1 MKKVLLL
8 VVVATT
14 CWSLDILAQN
24 ASTAEDAAAV
34 VEAATRTMRTAILQ
48 AVQYSGT
55 GSTFPLGQAPRPGAP
70 WPRFKVTRYVA
81 AVNYNSSAM
90 REELVRVDVESPPH
104 GGGAGPYNAATGQ
117 GGIRP
122 IPGEQT
128 QTQTRDS
135 GTEVGLLQIWMTP
148 HGFLKAAAANK
159 ATVETNAVRKLRT
172 VSFMALGK
180 YTLRGTINDR
190 NLVERVETRIA
201 NPLLGD
207 MLIDATYS
215 DYKDFSGVKFPTRI
229 VQRQDGHPT
238 LDVTIG
244 DVQPNS
250 AAAFAVSGTVPRP
263 APPAVRM
270 EAQDIADG
278 VWFLTGGAPLS
289 LLVEFNDHVVVI
301 EAPQDDEHTDS
312 VIAEVKRRAPGK
324 PIRYLVNTHLHFD
337 HSGGLRG
344 FVAEG
349 VTILTHRLNKP
360 YLERILK
367 NPFQLNPD
375 RLARA
380 PRPAVIEEVG
390 DKRALTDG
398 RRTLELHHLR
408 GNLHNDALLVAYLPK
423 EKLLIQADAFHPR
436 PGAAPL
442 PSPSPFTVNLLENI
456 QRLNLD
462 VAQLVQ
468 VHGGVDP
475 FTALVKAAGRQP

>member
-8 VVVATT
+8 VVVATI
-14 CWSLDILAQN
+14 CLSLEILAQN
-24 ASTAEDAAAV
+24 ANTTEDAAAV
-34 VEAATRTMRTAILQ
+34 VEAATRAMRTAILQ

-55 GSTFPLGQAPRPGAP
+55 GATFPLGQAPGPGAP
-70 WPRFKVTRYVA
+70 WPRFKVTKYVA
-81 AVNYNSSAM
+81 AVNYNASAM

-104 GGGAGPYNAATGQ
+104 GGGAGPYNPATGQ

-128 QTQTRDS
+128 QTQTRDA
-135 GTEVGLLQIWMTP
+135 GTDVGLLQIWMTP

-159 ATVETNAVRKLRT
+159 ATVETTNVGRKLRT
-172 VSFMALGK
+172 VSFTALGK

-207 MLIDATYS
+207 MLIDAAYS

-229 VQRQDGHPT
+229 VQRQGGHPT
-238 LDVTIG
+238 LDVTVG

-250 AAAFAVSGTVPRP
+250 AAAFAVSGSAQRT

-270 EAQDIADG
+270 EAQEIAGG

-289 LLVEFNDHVVVI
+289 LLVEFNDHFVVI
-301 EAPQDDEHTDS
+301 EAPQDDEHTNS

-349 VTILTHRLNKP
+349 VTIITHRLNKP
-360 YLERILK
+360 YLEGILK
-367 NPFQLNPD
+367 NPFQINPD

-380 PRPAVIEEVG
+380 PRTPVIEEVG
-390 DKRALTDG
+390 DKRVLTDG
-398 RRTLELHHLR
+398 SRSLELHHLR
-408 GNLHNDALLVAYLPK
+408 GNLHNDALLIAYLPK

-442 PSPSPFTVNLLENI
+442 ASPSPFTVNLLENI

-462 VAQLVQ
+462 VAQLVH

-475 FTALVKAAGRQP
+475 FAALVKAAGR

>member
-1 MKKVLLL
+1 MKKRLLPG
-8 VVVATT
+8 VVATLI
-14 CWSLDILAQN
+14 CSLEVGAQR
-24 ASTAEDAAAV
+24 TATTVDAAAV
-34 VEAATRTMRTAILQ
+34 VEAATTAMRTAILQ

-55 GSTFPLGQAPRPGAP
+55 GATFPLGQAPKPGAP
-70 WPRFKVTRYVA
+70 WPRFKVTRYLA
-81 AVNYNSSAM
+81 AVNYNAPAM
-90 REELVRVDVESPPH
+90 REELVCVDVEDPPH
-104 GGGAGPYNAATGQ
+104 GGGAGPYNPATGQ

-128 QTQTRDS
+128 QTQIRDA
-135 GTEVGLLQIWMTP
+135 GTDTGLLQIWMTP

-159 ATVETNAVRKLRT
+159 VTVSTATVSGRALHT
-172 VSFMALGK
+172 VSFTALGK

-201 NPLLGD
+201 NTLLGD

-229 VQRQDGHPT
+229 VLRQGGHPT
-238 LDVTIG
+238 LDVTVS

-250 AAAFAVSGTVPRP
+250 AAAFVVSGNAPRA

-270 EAQDIADG
+270 EAQAIADG

-289 LLVEFNDHVVVI
+289 ILVEFSDHVVVI
-301 EAPQDDEHTDS
+301 EAPQDDEHTTN
-312 VIAEVKRRAPGK
+312 VIAEVKKRTPGK

-349 VTILTHRLNKP
+349 VTILTHALNKP
-360 YLERILK
+360 YLERILQ
-367 NPFQLNPD
+367 NPFALSPD
-375 RLARA
+375 RLARE
-380 PRPAVIEEVG
+380 PRTPMIEGVG
-390 DKRALTDG
+390 DKRVLTDG
-398 RRTLELHHLR
+398 TRTLELHHLQ
-408 GNLHNDALLVAYLPK
+408 GNLHEDTLLVAYLPK

-442 PSPSPFTVNLLENI
+442 ASPSPFTVNLLDNI
-456 QRLNLD
+456 RRLKLD
-462 VAQLVQ
+462 VAQLVH

-475 FTALVKAAGRQP
+475 LAALVKAAGR

>member
-1 MKKVLLL
+1 MKKKLLL
-8 VVVATT
+8 GVVAAIGVSLGIQAQRPEPAVDAASVVVA
-14 CWSLDILAQN
+14 AMR
-24 ASTAEDAAAV
+24 E
-34 VEAATRTMRTAILQ
+34 MRTAILQ

-70 WPRFKVTRYVA
+70 WPRFKVTAYGA
-81 AVNYNSSAM
+81 AVNYSAPAM
-90 REELVRVDVESPPH
+90 REELVRVDVESPPR
-104 GGGAGPYNAATGQ
+104 GGGAGPYSPATGQ

-128 QTQTRDS
+128 QIQIRDA

-148 HGFLKAAAANK
+148 HGFLKAAAASQ
-159 ATVETNAVRKLRT
+159 ATVNTAVVGGRTLHT
-172 VSFMALGK
+172 VSFTALGK
-180 YTLRGTINDR
+180 YTLHGTINDR
-190 NLVERVETRIA
+190 HLVERVETRIA
-201 NPLLGD
+201 NPVLGD
-207 MLIDATYS
+207 MPIDATYL
-215 DYKDFSGVKFPTRI
+215 DYKEFSGVKFPTRI
-229 VQRQDGHPT
+229 IQRQGGHPT
-238 LDVTIG
+238 LDVTLG

-250 AAAFAVSGTVPRP
+250 PAAFAIAGNPPRQ

-289 LLVEFNDHVVVI
+289 ILVEFADHFVVI
-301 EAPQDDEHTDS
+301 EAPQDDQHTDS
-312 VIAEVKRRAPGK
+312 VIAEAKRRAPGK

-349 VTILTHRLNKP
+349 VTIITHALNKP

-367 NPFQLNPD
+367 NPFALNPD
-375 RLARA
+375 RLARV
-380 PRPAVIEEVG
+380 PRTPVIEGVV
-390 DKRALTDG
+390 DKRVLTDG
-398 RRTLELHHLR
+398 TRTLELYHLR
-408 GNLHNDALLVAYLPK
+408 GNLHEDTLLIAYLPK

-442 PSPSPFTVNLLENI
+442 ASPSPFTINLVENI
-456 QRLNLD
+456 RRLKLD
-462 VAQLVQ
+462 VAQVAH

-475 FTALVKAAGRQP
+475 VATLVKAAGR

>member
-8 VVVATT
+8 VVAVTIGL
-14 CWSLDILAQN
+14 SLELLAQG
-24 ASTAEDAAAV
+24 AGSPEDAAAV
-34 VEAATRTMRTAILQ
+34 IEAATRVMRTAILQ

-55 GSTFPLGQAPRPGAP
+55 GATFPLGQAPTPGAP

-81 AVNYNSSAM
+81 AVNYTAPAM
-90 REELVRVDVESPPH
+90 REELVRVDDENPPH
-104 GGGAGPYNAATGQ
+104 GGGAGPYNPATGQ

-128 QTQTRDS
+128 QTQTRDA
-135 GTEVGLLQIWMTP
+135 GTEAGLLQIWMTP
-148 HGFLKAAAANK
+148 HGFLKAAAATN
-159 ATVETNAVRKLRT
+159 ATVSTATVSGRTIHT
-172 VSFMALGK
+172 VSFTALGK

-201 NPLLGD
+201 NTVLGD

-229 VQRQDGHPT
+229 VQRQGGHPT
-238 LDVTIG
+238 LDVTLG

-250 AAAFAVSGTVPRP
+250 AAAFAVSGTAPRA
-263 APPAVRM
+263 APPEVRM
-270 EAQDIADG
+270 EAQDIAAG

-289 LLVEFNDHVVVI
+289 VLVEFTDHFVVI
-301 EAPQDDEHTDS
+301 EAPQDDEHTNR

-324 PIRYLVNTHLHFD
+324 PIRYLVNTHHHFD

-349 VTILTHRLNKP
+349 VTIITHRLNKP
-360 YLERILK
+360 YFERILK

-380 PRPAVIEEVG
+380 PRPPVIEGVG
-390 DKRALTDG
+390 DKRVLTDG
-398 RRTLELHHLR
+398 SRTLELYHLR
-408 GNLHNDALLVAYLPK
+408 GNLHDDALLIAYLPK
-423 EKLLIQADAFHPR
+423 ERLLIQADAFNPR

-456 QRLNLD
+456 QRLKLD
-462 VAQLVQ
+462 VAQLVH

-475 FTALVKAAGRQP
+475 LAALVKAAGR

>member
-1 MKKVLLL
+1 MRKRLLL
-8 VVVATT
+8 GVVATLVG
-14 CWSLDILAQN
+14 SFEILAQRPN
-24 ASTAEDAAAV
+24 ASVDAAAV
-34 VEAATRTMRTAILQ
+34 VEAATTAMRTAILQ

-55 GSTFPLGQAPRPGAP
+55 GATFPLGQAPAPGAP
-70 WPRFKVTRYVA
+70 WPRFKVTKYVA
-81 AVNYNSSAM
+81 AVNYNAPAM
-90 REELVRVDVESPPH
+90 REELVRVDVEDPPR
-104 GGGAGPYNAATGQ
+104 GGGAGPYNPATGQ

-122 IPGEQT
+122 IPGEHT
-128 QTQTRDS
+128 QVQVRDA
-135 GTEVGLLQIWMTP
+135 GTEAGLLQIWLTP

-159 ATVETNAVRKLRT
+159 ATVTTATVSGRALHT
-172 VSFMALGK
+172 VSFTAIGK

-201 NPLLGD
+201 NTLLGD

-238 LDVTIG
+238 LDVTVG

-250 AAAFAVSGTVPRP
+250 AAAFAVSGNAPRA
-263 APPAVRM
+263 APPAAPM
-270 EAQDIADG
+270 EAQAIADG

-289 LLVEFNDHVVVI
+289 ILVEFSDHVVVI
-301 EAPQDDEHTDS
+301 EAPQDDEHTNK
-312 VIAEVKRRAPGK
+312 VIAEVKKRAPGK
-324 PIRYLVNTHLHFD
+324 PIRYVVNTHLHFD
-337 HSGGLRG
+337 HSSGIRG

-360 YLERILK
+360 YLERILQ
-367 NPFQLNPD
+367 NPFTLNPD

-380 PRPAVIEEVG
+380 PRTPVIEAVG
-390 DKRALTDG
+390 DKRVLTDG
-398 RRTLELHHLR
+398 SRTLELHHLQ
-408 GNLHNDALLVAYLPK
+408 GNLHAETLLVAYLPK

-442 PSPSPFTVNLLENI
+442 PSPSPFTVNLLDNVR
-456 QRLNLD
+456 RLKLD
-462 VAQLVQ
+462 VAQLVH

-475 FTALVKAAGRQP
+475 FAVLVKAAGR